1 LWGLRQYGGNLIDR
15 PFLPKEGRFISH
27 HRIKDWLNLLN
38 YSIDRGKFGCYGV
51 PIKNSSRLN
60 GQTLLD
66 KVGDRWWPF
75 MGSVFMLSAIKR
87 IPGTKMVGLI
97 KPGRKI
103 LPTALKPVAS
113 SNSNYEK
120 K

>member
-1 LWGLRQYGGNLIDR
+1 
-15 PFLPKEGRFISH
+15 
-27 HRIKDWLNLLN
+27 
-38 YSIDRGKFGCYGV
+38 
-51 PIKNSSRLN
+51 
-60 GQTLLD
+60 
-66 KVGDRWWPF
+66 VGDRWWPF